1 MNKHKKYSLNNACFC
16 EDIDDSLFILHSNT
30 GQYHELN
37 GSGRFIIKLLDSY
50 ALSIDEIYKETK
62 RSAFNIE
69 KESIA
74 KFIQNLLN
82 REIVIFTE

>member
-1 MNKHKKYSLNNACFC
+1 MTEKYKYFLNKNCFC
-16 EDIDDSLFILHSNT
+16 EEIDDSLFILHSET
-30 GQYHELN
+30 GQYHEVN

-50 ALSIDEIYKETK
+50 TLSIDEIYKETK

-74 KFIQNLLN
+74 NFIQNLLN
-82 REIVIFTE
+82 R